1 MKLRPLLLCA
11 LAYVVMNFPVAVIWH
26 IMLFED
32 LYRSL
37 GYFEGEPSFA
47 LGFAAIAS
55 QALILAAV
63 YPRFHDTERPLRAGL
78 LFALAAGL
86 VLILALSFEVKS
98 QIGSSKNFQKLSSDQ
113 NFIFLCSNNF

>member
-11 LAYVVMNFPVAVIWH
+11 LAYVVMTFPVAVIWH
-26 IMLFED
+26 ITLFED

-63 YPRFHDTERPLRAGL
+63 YPRFHDAERPLRAGL
-78 LFALAAGL
+78 LFAPAAGSL
-86 VLILALSFEVKS
+86 PLDRVGVGVLRQGERAGGRLPPH
-98 QIGSSKNFQKLSSDQ
+98 
-113 NFIFLCSNNF
+113 